1 MKKKS
6 YTIGVPLLLLIV
18 SCMLTLVASDR
29 PKCSVKFLILS
40 EERMSGRWQISDRDL
55 WPAFLPIQDR
65 LGAQEA
71 YAIIMVN
78 DEGGSIGHTV
88 YRYRNRWL
96 AIFHFWFDGAV
107 FFPSISTDW
116 SELQEANNW
125 SLHADQQYIRC
136 GVATSPHLDDYCS
149 AVLRYGP
156 YISDFDASTSGE
168 GGISLEEFEEIV
180 LKIDEQFRLCGE

>member
-1 MKKKS
+1 MKKKLR
-6 YTIGVPLLLLIV
+6 IIAVLLFLLPIV
-18 SCMLTLVASDR
+18 VCALPFVVR
-29 PKCSVKFLILS
+29 EHPKCSVEFLVLD
-40 EERMSGRWQISDRDL
+40 EDKMTGGWRNDL
-55 WPAFLPIQDR
+55 GFLPPALDA